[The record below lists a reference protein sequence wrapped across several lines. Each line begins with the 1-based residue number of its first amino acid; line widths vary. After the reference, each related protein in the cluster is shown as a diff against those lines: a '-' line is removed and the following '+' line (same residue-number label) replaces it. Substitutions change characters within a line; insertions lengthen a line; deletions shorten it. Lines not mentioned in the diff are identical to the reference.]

1 MKSGA
6 TMRADKDRM
15 EADMPR
21 KNGGSGPR
29 CVAMVGPYGAGKTTL
44 LESILWSTGAIQRK
58 GSVPAKNTV
67 GDASPEAR
75 NRQMSVETNAA
86 TTRYLDESFTF
97 LDCPGSIEFLQEA
110 LNVLPGV
117 DAVIVV
123 CEPDAHKA
131 AMLQPYLK
139 RLSDLGIPHALFVNK
154 IDKATNSLREVL
166 AILQE
171 VSPKPLVLRQIPI
184 WENGIVTGFV
194 DLALERAYVYREHAQ
209 SELIDMSDE
218 VKARETEARF
228 QMLEKLAD
236 YDEHLMEELL
246 SDVVPPRDEIFDGL
260 QRDLQEGLI
269 VPVLF
274 GSALNDNGIPRLL
287 KMLRHEAP
295 DVSACVKRLGLT
307 ASNDTVV
314 QILKTYHTMHGGKLS
329 LGRVLCGHVKD
340 GATLFRKGGDD
351 TRIGGMFA
359 LKGQEQIK
367 VNDAGPGDTV
377 ALGRLDEVATGETL
391 TGTKAGA
398 RPKVKAETLTPVYGL
413 AVSAAD
419 RKDEV
424 KLSTAMAKLREED
437 PSLYFEQDPALHQ
450 MTLLGQ
456 GEMHLRVAVDRLA
469 SKYGLKLQSNRPQVP
484 YKETIKRTTT
494 QRGRH
499 KRQTGGHGQFGDV
512 VIEIKPLPRGSGFVF
527 EDRISGGVVPR
538 NFIPSVE
545 KGIIDYLKEGP
556 LGFPVVDL
564 AVALI
569 DGSYH
574 AVDSSDA
581 AFQTAARIGMT
592 EGMPNCTPVLLE
604 PIMHVKI
611 HVPSDSTASVNGVI
625 STRRGKIL
633 GFDAR
638 EGWRGWDTV
647 EAEIP
652 QSELHD
658 LIVELRSLTQG
669 VGTFEQAFHHLA
681 ELTGKLAENVVA
693 EQKKS
698 AA

>member
-1 MKSGA
+1 
-6 TMRADKDRM
+6 
-15 EADMPR
+15 
-21 KNGGSGPR
+21 
-29 CVAMVGPYGAGKTTL
+29 VGPYGAGKTTL
-44 LESILWSTGAIQRK
+44 LGSILWITGAIQRK
-58 GSVPAKNTV
+58 GSVPSKNTV

-75 NRQMSVETNAA
+75 NRQMSVETNCA
-86 TTRYLDESFTF
+86 TTRYLDETFTF

-110 LNVLPGV
+110 LNVLPGI
-117 DAVIVV
+117 DAAIVV
-123 CEPDAHKA
+123 CEPDSNKA

-139 RLSDLGIPHALFVNK
+139 RLADLGIPHALFVNK
-154 IDKATNSLREVL
+154 IDKATGSLRENL

-171 VSPKPLVLRQIPI
+171 VAAKPLVLRQIPI

-194 DLALERAYVYREHAQ
+194 DLALERAYVYREHAA
-209 SELIDMSDE
+209 SELIDMTDE

-236 YDEHLMEELL
+236 YDEHLMEQLL
-246 SDVVPPRDEIFDGL
+246 SDVVPPRDEVFDGL
-260 QRDLQEGLI
+260 QRDLQQGLI

-274 GSALNDNGIPRLL
+274 GNALNDNGIRRLL

-295 DVSACVKRLGLT
+295 EVAACNKRLGLT
-307 ASNDTVV
+307 ATNDALVYV
-314 QILKTYHTMHGGKLS
+314 LKTYHTMHGGKLS
-329 LGRVLCGHVKD
+329 LGRVLSGHVKD
-340 GATLFRKGGDD
+340 GMTLYRSGGGD

-359 LKGQEQIK
+359 MRGQEQIK
-367 VNDAGPGDTV
+367 LSDAGPGDTV
-377 ALGRLDEVATGETL
+377 ALGRLDEIPTGEL
-391 TGTKAGA
+391 LSASKAGVK
-398 RPKVKAETLTPVYGL
+398 PKLKPEVLTPVYGL

-424 KLSTAMAKLREED
+424 KLSTAIAKLREED
-437 PSLYFEQDPALHQ
+437 PSLFFEQDAELHQ

-469 SKYGLKLQSNRPQVP
+469 SKYALKLQSHRPQVP
-484 YKETIKRTTT
+484 YKETIKKTAT

-556 LGFPVVDL
+556 LGFPVVDVT
-564 AVALI
+564 VALV

-574 AVDSSDA
+574 SVDSSDA

-592 EGMPNCTPVLLE
+592 EGMPNCSPVLLE

-633 GFDAR
+633 GFDSR
-638 EGWRGWDTV
+638 PGWRGWDTV

-669 VGTFEQAFHHLA
+669 VGTFEQSFHHLA

-693 EQKKS
+693 QRKS

>member
-1 MKSGA
+1 
-6 TMRADKDRM
+6 
-15 EADMPR
+15 MPR
-21 KNGGSGPR
+21 KNGGYGPR
-29 CVAMVGPYGAGKTTL
+29 CVALVGPYGAGKTTL
-44 LESILWSTGAIQRK
+44 LESILSVTGAIQRK

-86 TTRYLDESFTF
+86 TTRYLDESFTI
-97 LDCPGSIEFLQEA
+97 LDCPGSIEFLQET

-117 DAVIVV
+117 DAAIVV
-123 CEPDAHKA
+123 FEPEAGKA

-139 RLSDLGIPHALFVNK
+139 RLADLGIPHALFVNK
-154 IDKATNSLREVL
+154 IEKASGSLREVL

-184 WENGIVTGFV
+184 WENGIVAGFV
-194 DLALERAYVYREHAQ
+194 DLALERAYVYREHAA
-209 SELIDMSDE
+209 SELIEMNDE
-218 VKARETEARF
+218 VKAREAEARF
-228 QMLEKLAD
+228 QMMEKLAD

-246 SDVVPPRDEIFDGL
+246 SDVAPPRDEIFDGL
-260 QRDLQEGLI
+260 QRDLQQGLI

-274 GSALNDNGIPRLL
+274 GSALGDNGIRRLL
-287 KMLRHEAP
+287 KMLRHDVP
-295 DVSACVKRLGLT
+295 DVAACAERLGVPKG
-307 ASNDTVV
+307 NDAVV
-314 QILKTYHTMHGGKLS
+314 QVLKTYHTMHGGKLS
-329 LGRVLCGHVKD
+329 LGRILSGHLKD
-340 GATLFRKGGDD
+340 GATLYRSVGGD
-351 TRIGGMFA
+351 TRVK
-359 LKGQEQIK
+359 LTE
-367 VNDAGPGDTV
+367 AGPGDTV
-377 ALGRLDEVATGETL
+377 ALGRLEEVATGETL
-391 TGTKAGA
+391 SSGRAGA
-398 RPKVKAETLTPVYGL
+398 KLKMKFETLTPVYGL
-413 AVSAAD
+413 AVTAAD

-424 KLSTAMAKLREED
+424 KLTAAIAKLREED
-437 PSLYFEQDPALHQ
+437 PSLVFEQQADLHQ

-469 SKYGLKLQSNRPQVP
+469 SKYGLKLQTHRPQIP
-484 YKETIKRTTT
+484 YKETIKKSTT

-512 VIEIKPLPRGSGFVF
+512 VIEIKPVPRGSGFTF
-527 EDRISGGVVPR
+527 DDEIAGGVVPR

-556 LGFPVVDL
+556 LGFPVVDIT
-564 AVALI
+564 VALV

-592 EGMPNCTPVLLE
+592 EGMPNCAPVLLE

-611 HVPSDSTASVNGVI
+611 HVPSDSTASANGVI

-633 GFDAR
+633 GFDSR

-652 QSELHD
+652 QSELQD
-658 LIVELRSLTQG
+658 LILELRSLTQG
-669 VGTFEQAFHHLA
+669 VGTFEQKFHHLA
-681 ELTGKLAENVVA
+681 ELTGKLAENVVNA
-693 EQKKS
+693 RKS

>member
-1 MKSGA
+1 
-6 TMRADKDRM
+6 
-15 EADMPR
+15 
-21 KNGGSGPR
+21 
-29 CVAMVGPYGAGKTTL
+29 VALVGPYGAGKTTL
-44 LESILWSTGAIQRK
+44 LESILSVTGAIQRK

-86 TTRYLDESFTF
+86 TTRYLDESFTI
-97 LDCPGSIEFLQEA
+97 LDCPGSIEFLQET

-117 DAVIVV
+117 DAAIVV
-123 CEPDAHKA
+123 FEPEAGKA

-139 RLSDLGIPHALFVNK
+139 RLADLGIPHALFVNK
-154 IDKATNSLREVL
+154 IEKASGSLREVL

-194 DLALERAYVYREHAQ
+194 DLALERAYVYREHAA
-209 SELIDMSDE
+209 SELIEMNDE
-218 VKARETEARF
+218 VKAREAEARF
-228 QMLEKLAD
+228 QMMEKLAD

-246 SDVVPPRDEIFDGL
+246 SDVAPPRDEIFDGL
-260 QRDLQEGLI
+260 QRDLQQGLI

-274 GSALNDNGIPRLL
+274 GSALGDNGIRRLL
-287 KMLRHEAP
+287 KMLRHDVP
-295 DVSACVKRLGLT
+295 DVAACAERLGVPKG
-307 ASNDTVV
+307 NDAVV
-314 QILKTYHTMHGGKLS
+314 QVLKTYHTMHGGKLS
-329 LGRVLCGHVKD
+329 LGRILSGHLKD
-340 GATLFRKGGDD
+340 GATLYRSVGGD
-351 TRIGGMFA
+351 TRVGGMFA

-367 VNDAGPGDTV
+367 LTEAGPGDTV
-377 ALGRLDEVATGETL
+377 ALGRLEEVATGETL
-391 TGTKAGA
+391 SSGRAGA
-398 RPKVKAETLTPVYGL
+398 KLKMKFETLTPVYGL
-413 AVSAAD
+413 AVTAAD

-424 KLSTAMAKLREED
+424 KLTAAIAKLREED
-437 PSLYFEQDPALHQ
+437 PSLVFEQQADLHQ

-469 SKYGLKLQSNRPQVP
+469 SKYGLKLQTHRPQIP
-484 YKETIKRTTT
+484 YKETIKKSTT

-512 VIEIKPLPRGSGFVF
+512 VIEIKPVPRGSGFTF
-527 EDRISGGVVPR
+527 DDEIAGGVVPR

-556 LGFPVVDL
+556 LGFPVVDIT
-564 AVALI
+564 VALV

-592 EGMPNCTPVLLE
+592 EGMPNCAPVLLE

-611 HVPSDSTASVNGVI
+611 HVPSDSTASANGVI

-633 GFDAR
+633 GFDSR

-652 QSELHD
+652 QSELQD
-658 LIVELRSLTQG
+658 LILELRSLTQG
-669 VGTFEQAFHHLA
+669 VGTFEQKFHHLA
-681 ELTGKLAENVVA
+681 ELTGKLAENVVNA
-693 EQKKS
+693 RKS

>member
-1 MKSGA
+1 
-6 TMRADKDRM
+6 
-15 EADMPR
+15 
-21 KNGGSGPR
+21 
-29 CVAMVGPYGAGKTTL
+29 VALVGPYGTGKTTL
-44 LESILWSTGAIQRK
+44 LESILWITDAIQRK
-58 GSVPAKNTV
+58 GTVPAKNTV
-67 GDASPEAR
+67 GDSSPEAR
-75 NRQMSVETNAA
+75 NRQMSVETNCA
-86 TTRYLDESFTF
+86 TTRYLDESFTL

-117 DAVIVV
+117 DAAIVV
-123 CEPDAHKA
+123 CEPDANKA

-139 RLSDLGIPHALFVNK
+139 RLSDLSIPHALFVNK
-154 IDKATNSLREVL
+154 IDKASGSLREIL

-171 VSPKPLVLRQIPI
+171 VSAKPLVLRQIPI
-184 WENGIVTGFV
+184 WKNEIVTGFV
-194 DLALERAYVYREHAQ
+194 DLALERAYVYREHAA
-209 SELIDMSDE
+209 SELIDMTDE
-218 VKARETEARF
+218 IKAREAEARF

-246 SDVVPPRDEIFDGL
+246 SDVVPPRDEVFDGL
-260 QRDLQEGLI
+260 QRDLREGLI
-269 VPVLF
+269 IPVLF
-274 GSALNDNGIPRLL
+274 GSSQGDNGIRRLL
-287 KMLRHEAP
+287 KMLRHDVPEA
-295 DVSACVKRLGLT
+295 SACAKRLGL
-307 ASNDTVV
+307 AANNEPVIQV
-314 QILKTYHTMHGGKLS
+314 LKTYHTMHGGKLS
-329 LGRVLCGHVKD
+329 LGRVLSGHVKD
-340 GATLFRKGGDD
+340 GATLYSSSGTD

-367 VNDAGPGDTV
+367 LNEAGPGDTV
-377 ALGRLDEVATGETL
+377 ALGRLEEIGTGEIL
-391 TGTKAGA
+391 TASKSGA
-398 RPKVKAETLTPVYGL
+398 KLKGKAEVLTPVYGL

-424 KLSTAMAKLREED
+424 KLSTAIAKLREED
-437 PSLYFEQDPALHQ
+437 PSLQFDQNAELHQ

-469 SKYGLKLQSNRPQVP
+469 SKYGLKLQTHRPQVP
-484 YKETIKRTTT
+484 YKETIKKSTT

-527 EDRISGGVVPR
+527 EDKISGGVVPR

-564 AVALI
+564 TVGLI

-574 AVDSSDA
+574 SVDSSDA
-581 AFQTAARIGMT
+581 AFQTAARIGMS
-592 EGMPNCTPVLLE
+592 EGMPNCAPVLLE

-638 EGWRGWDTV
+638 PGWRGWDTV
-647 EAEIP
+647 ECEIP

-669 VGTFEQAFHHLA
+669 VGTFEQKFHHLA

-693 EQKKS
+693 ERKS